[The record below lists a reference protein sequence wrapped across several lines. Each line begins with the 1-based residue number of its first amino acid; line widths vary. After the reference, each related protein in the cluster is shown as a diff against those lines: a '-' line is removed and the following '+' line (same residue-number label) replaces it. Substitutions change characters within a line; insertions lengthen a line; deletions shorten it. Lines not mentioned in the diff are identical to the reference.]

1 MQSTLRHPKASR
13 PTTIFYFNPQF
24 EAQIYSKENNFQP
37 SEFAK
42 YYKRSNGL
50 YCYPI
55 KKSSLIDLILY
66 KIDSEKYAA
75 MVSHHVLLL
84 LQIQ

>member
-1 MQSTLRHPKASR
+1 MILQLGSDH
-13 PTTIFYFNPQF
+13 
-24 EAQIYSKENNFQP
+24 
-37 SEFAK
+37 
-42 YYKRSNGL
+42 
-50 YCYPI
+50 PI